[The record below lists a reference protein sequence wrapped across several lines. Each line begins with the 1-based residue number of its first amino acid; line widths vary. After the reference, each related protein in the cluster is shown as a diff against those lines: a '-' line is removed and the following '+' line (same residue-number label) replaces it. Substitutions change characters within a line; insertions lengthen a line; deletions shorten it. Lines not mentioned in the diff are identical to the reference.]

1 MKMNC
6 GKNYAICTLTDAEK
20 ESILETYNIV
30 EKLITA
36 LDNSANEFTPQDGR
50 KFFRA
55 KINGDEPITIDELE
69 DLSVMMEIITPVDY
83 ISCSLEDEGD
93 CD

>member
-1 MKMNC
+1 MKKNC
-6 GKNYAICTLTDAEK
+6 GKNYATYTLTDAEK
-20 ESILETYNIV
+20 KSILETYNII

-36 LDNSANEFTPQDGR
+36 LDNSACEFEPQDG

-55 KINGDEPITIDELE
+55 KVNGDEPITIDELE
-69 DLSVMMEIITPVDY
+69 DLSSMMEIITPVDY
-83 ISCSLEDEGD
+83 ISCCLEDEDD